1 MSAGDAQTFSLD
13 AYRMLLADFVERG
26 YRAVSFDVVD
36 PTSRHLVLR
45 HDVDI
50 SLALAASLAEAEH
63 ALGYASHYFVL
74 VTCEQY
80 NPATQVGRDA
90 LARIVSLGHR
100 IGLHFDAS
108 VECVEPM
115 EERAVSE
122 ARYLSSLAGAPV
134 SMLSFHRP
142 AQEWINNPVQF
153 AGMPHTYQPKY
164 FSEIGYCSDS
174 RGGWWHGAPLAHD
187 AVKAGRALQ
196 LLTHPAWW
204 VDAHRSPVERLADHL
219 ERRREELARDLDANI
234 VIPQG
239 NDH

>member
-1 MSAGDAQTFSLD
+1 MNAGDAQTFSLD
-13 AYRMLLADFVERG
+13 AYRLLLADFAEREYRTVGFDAVE
-26 YRAVSFDVVD
+26 
-36 PTSRHLVLR
+36 PLLRHLVLR

-50 SLALAASLAEAEH
+50 SLALAVALAEAEH

-80 NPATQVGRDA
+80 NPATKVGRDA

-115 EERAVSE
+115 EERAASE
-122 ARYLSSLAGAPV
+122 ARYLSSLAGSPV

-142 AQEWINNPVQF
+142 AQKWIDNPAQF
-153 AGMPHTYQPKY
+153 AGMPHTYQPRY

-174 RGGWWHGAPLAHD
+174 RGGWWRGAPLAHD
-187 AVKAGRALQ
+187 AVKAGTALQ

-234 VIPQG
+234 VISHG
-239 NDH
+239 KDR